1 MATRKVVKGGHD
13 IFTLAYKTLYGSNF
27 SSCLQFAMSSYIL
40 MWSNA
45 KISTLKRCL
54 VLILAW
60 TLIFE
65 QFCTFQRIT
74 RVCGMKDDVK
84 KEISISLYKVDLTKA
99 CCCTNF
105 RFFLAKKKEE
115 KNFARFFFNFGL
127 LRVAKK
133 LKVFWNEWGISN
145 TF

>member
-1 MATRKVVKGGHD
+1 MATRKAVKGDHD
-13 IFTLAYKTLYGSNF
+13 IFTLAYKTQLFILFAIRDVILYSYVIKRKNF
-27 SSCLQFAMSSYIL
+27 HSKTMPCFD
-40 MWSNA
+40 NG
-45 KISTLKRCL
+45 
-54 VLILAW
+54 VN
-60 TLIFE
+60 LIFE

-115 KNFARFFFNFGL
+115 KNFGL

-133 LKVFWNEWGISN
+133 LKVF
-145 TF
+145 

>member
-45 KISTLKRCL
+45 KKFHSKRTMPCFE
-54 VLILAW
+54 ILACESDIW
-60 TLIFE
+60 TI
-65 QFCTFQRIT
+65 FCTFQRIT

-84 KEISISLYKVDLTKA
+84 RE
-99 CCCTNF
+99 
-105 RFFLAKKKEE
+105 R
-115 KNFARFFFNFGL
+115 
-127 LRVAKK
+127 
-133 LKVFWNEWGISN
+133 
-145 TF
+145 